1 MSWKRS
7 TVHSITA
14 SHRTRYAFAV
24 AAICVA
30 VPITLLATRWLEDFP
45 LLILIT
51 AVMASALRGGTG
63 PGLLATA
70 LSGLAIFGATHFLA
84 RRFAIPPVNAGGE
97 VVRLVIFLVVAT
109 GISLLAGARQ
119 RAEGERDLLLVREKT
134 ARAEAE
140 AANGAKDRF
149 LAAVSHELRTPLA
162 AILSWA
168 SLLRGTAG
176 CDETIRRAL
185 DAIER
190 NAKSQA
196 RLVDDLLDVSR
207 IVAGKLRLETRPT
220 NLVPI
225 IEAAVATLASAADA
239 KHIRLHAAIDPD
251 TGLVWG
257 DPDRLLQVIW
267 NLVSNAVKF
276 TPEHG
281 HISLHL
287 TRVGPHAEVA
297 VADTGPGIAAGLLQ
311 HVFEPFWQA
320 KTGSGNQHTAGLGL
334 GLAIVHQLV
343 ELHAGTV
350 AVESRGAGQGTIF
363 RVTIPLIEPKAQAGH
378 IAPSDVAGAAES
390 AVVRRV
396 ANVGPMVMVKG

>member
-7 TVHSITA
+7 TEHPVTTA
-14 SHRTRYAFAV
+14 RITRYAFAV
-24 AAICVA
+24 ATTCTA
-30 VPITLLATRWLEDFP
+30 VPLTLLVTRWLEDFP

-51 AVMASALRGGTG
+51 AVMASALGGGTG

-84 RRFAIPPVNAGGE
+84 SIFAIPPVNAGDE
-97 VVRLVIFLVVAT
+97 VVRLVIFLFVAT

-119 RAEGERDLLLVREKT
+119 RAERERDLLLVRERN

-149 LAAVSHELRTPLA
+149 LAAVSHELRGPLA
-162 AILSWA
+162 PILSWA
-168 SLLRGTAG
+168 SLLRRTTG

-185 DAIER
+185 DVIER

-196 RLVDDLLDVSR
+196 RLVDDLLDVSC

-225 IEAAVATLASAADA
+225 VDAAIATVASAADA
-239 KHIRLHAAIDPD
+239 KHIDLQAAIDPD
-251 TGLVWG
+251 TGLVWA
-257 DPDRLLQVIW
+257 DPDRLLQIVW

-281 HISLHL
+281 HVSLHL
-287 TRVGPHAEVA
+287 TRVGPHAELV
-297 VADTGPGIAAGLLQ
+297 VADTGPGIPRELLP

-320 KTGSGNQHTAGLGL
+320 EPHSHRRGGLGL
-334 GLAIVHQLV
+334 GLTIVRELV
-343 ELHAGTV
+343 ELHGGTV
-350 AVESRGAGQGTIF
+350 VAQSRDAGHGTIF
-363 RVTIPLIEPKAQAGH
+363 RVTIPLMGTREQAGH
-378 IAPSDVAGAAES
+378 VARSNAAGAA
-390 AVVRRV
+390 APAIVRPV
-396 ANVGPMVMVKG
+396 ARVGPTVMMKG